1 MLTLRPL
8 LNVLRRR
15 FGGTVPDIAAR
26 AVERWEV
33 SPASELDVTPVIMLP
48 GQIERITRTEFGT
61 FDEVMASLAG
71 QRGEK
76 VGPTFGYRLRDVDF
90 VDGVLSCRGAE
101 QHLRSRTRRTA
112 LGHLRPRE
120 HLSGALYESWIGNRW
135 FGNWLLNDC
144 LTYRLAEAHGQ
155 PVTSAPPPRP
165 GGHGGRYEERLS
177 MAPRRVGDVHFD
189 ELILFEDLQNNSG
202 RLARAQDMRA
212 RLLAG
217 LDPRPLPGVFLL
229 RGASGDARLMRNE
242 TEIAE
247 RLEAEYGFRVM
258 YPLDHSVDALAEACG
273 GTRIVA
279 GVEGSHLV
287 HGVAAMA
294 PGGTVLTLQPPDRT
308 TTSLKLLSDRWQQR
322 YAMIVGQGTVGGFEI
337 GWEDVCRTLDLMDR
351 G

>member
-15 FGGTVPDIAAR
+15 FGGTVPDITAR

-33 SPASELDVTPVIMLP
+33 SPASEHEVPPVIVLP
-48 GQIERITRTEFGT
+48 GQVERITRTEFGSL
-61 FDEVMASLAG
+61 DDVIGSLAG
-71 QRGEK
+71 NPREK
-76 VGPTFGYRLRDVDF
+76 AGPTFGYRLRDVDF

-101 QHLRSRTRRTA
+101 QHLRSRARRTA
-112 LGHLRPRE
+112 LGHVRPRE

-144 LTYRLAEAHGQ
+144 LAYRLAEAHGL
-155 PVTSAPPPRP
+155 PVTSAPPPRA
-165 GGHGGRYEERLS
+165 GHVARYEELLS
-177 MAPRRVGDVHFD
+177 MAPRRTGDVHFD
-189 ELILFEDLQNNSG
+189 ELILFEDVQNNAG

-229 RGASGDARLMRNE
+229 RGGSGDARLMRNE

-258 YPLDHSVDALAEACG
+258 YPFDHSVDALAEACG
-273 GTRIVA
+273 GARIVA
-279 GVEGSHLV
+279 GIEGSHLV

-322 YAMIVGQGTVGGFEI
+322 YAMIVGQGTTGGFEI